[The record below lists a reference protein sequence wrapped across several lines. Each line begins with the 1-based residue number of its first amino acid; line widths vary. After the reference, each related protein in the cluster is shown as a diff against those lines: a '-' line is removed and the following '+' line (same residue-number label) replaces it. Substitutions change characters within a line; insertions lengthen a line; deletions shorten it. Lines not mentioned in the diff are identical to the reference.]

1 MRGREWLASRCRGG
15 RVTAAGDGEWWS
27 RARAG
32 EWLNWA
38 RAGSTRLKTA
48 KLMISVAHPP
58 TCATE
63 MYDSVAHQ
71 LEGCATEFG
80 GLTF

>member
-1 MRGREWLASRCRGG
+1 MDGLRRPAAASWGGRRWRVVVESAGG
-15 RVTAAGDGEWWS
+15 RVVELGKG
-27 RARAG
+27 R
-32 EWLNWA
+32 
-38 RAGSTRLKTA
+38 STRLKTA

-58 TCATE
+58 ACATE